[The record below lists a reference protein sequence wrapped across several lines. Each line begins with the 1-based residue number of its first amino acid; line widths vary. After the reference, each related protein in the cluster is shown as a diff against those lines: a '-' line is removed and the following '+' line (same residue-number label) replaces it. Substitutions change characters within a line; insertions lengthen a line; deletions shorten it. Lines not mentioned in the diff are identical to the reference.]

1 MSQEKNTAYN
11 VQCPQC
17 SATLKVSDI
26 RKTYLC
32 PVCSKLIN
40 IRLMRKYTTPVDEE
54 VENVAVACTDEKLDE
69 HLETAAEVATQTPP
83 VQGALQEENLEKVV
97 AETAQLDDAQA
108 KTADFAS
115 EDSKAQK
122 MEIPFSFE
130 DTEEVEA
137 DADAKDIDVTA
148 DGKKKFTFKKAA
160 TSKRKEKGKVRDLG
174 EVIFY
179 SCLIALPILQLLIFY
194 IYVNF
199 NSVFMS
205 FQSYDT
211 LNDKFT
217 WDFSVNFIK
226 IWSEIKSS
234 VLIDALINSVAIWF
248 WTALFG
254 KFLSILFSYYIYK
267 KWMMGTFFKF
277 FLFLPTILPG
287 ILLVLMFKFFVNEAI
302 PGYFLEFFGKTI
314 NPLLIGEKSLM
325 PTLVFFNIWT
335 SFGGQVLIYTG
346 AMDQLAPEVM
356 EAGQVDGVKPMQEF
370 FYLVIPMIMP
380 TIATF
385 MIASVAGLF
394 TNQASLYSFFGDNN
408 VDYSN
413 YTIGYYLF
421 ILVSKSGNG
430 KTMYTYASALGLVC
444 TFIAFPLTLL
454 MRRVL
459 VGKED

>member
-17 SATLKVSDI
+17 SATLKVSDT

-54 VENVAVACTDEKLDE
+54 VENLAVACTDEKLDE
-69 HLETAAEVATQTPP
+69 HLETAAEVATPTPP
-83 VQGALQEENLEKVV
+83 VQVALQEENLEEAV
-97 AETAQLDDAQA
+97 AETVQLDVAQA
-108 KTADFAS
+108 NVEIAG

-122 MEIPFSFE
+122 LEIPFSFE
-130 DTEEVEA
+130 DAEEVEA
-137 DADAKDIDVTA
+137 DTDRKDMDVNA
-148 DGKKKFTFKKAA
+148 GGKKKFSFKKAA
-160 TSKRKEKGKVRDLG
+160 TSNGKEKCKVRNAG
-174 EVIFY
+174 ELIFY
-179 SCLIALPILQLLIFY
+179 SCLIALPLLQLLIFY
-194 IYVNF
+194 VYVNF

-211 LNDKFT
+211 LTNKFT
-217 WDFSVNFIK
+217 WDFGVNFVRL
-226 IWSEIKSS
+226 WSEVKSS
-234 VLIDALINSVAIWF
+234 ILIDALINSVAIWF
-248 WTALFG
+248 WTSLFG

-267 KWMMGTFFKF
+267 KWAMGTLFKF

-302 PGYFLEFFGKTI
+302 PGYALELFGKTI
-314 NPLLIGEKSLM
+314 TPLLIGEKSLM
-325 PTLVFFNIWT
+325 PTLIFFNIWT

-356 EAGQVDGVKPMQEF
+356 EAGQVDGVTPIQEF

-394 TNQASLYSFFGDNN
+394 TNQASLYSFFGENS